1 MNSQRLEKM
10 EERLKAD
17 VVKESAKFGG
27 LVLVHQELCK
37 TYFYFIFQYRDGIP
51 KLTQILWSL
60 FF

>member
-17 VVKESAKFGG
+17 VVKETAKFGG

-37 TYFYFIFQYRDGIP
+37 IECVFFCMLSYPDGIP
-51 KLTQILWSL
+51 KLTQIL
-60 FF
+60 